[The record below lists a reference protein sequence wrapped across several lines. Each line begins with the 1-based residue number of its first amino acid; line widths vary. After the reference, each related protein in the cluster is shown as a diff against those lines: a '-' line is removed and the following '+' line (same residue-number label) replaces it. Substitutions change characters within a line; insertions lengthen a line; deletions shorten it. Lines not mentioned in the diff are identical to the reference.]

1 MSKKKV
7 PEKTGME
14 MAVEAAQTQEM
25 LAQALGVTQQ
35 SISVWLK
42 QGFAPIERAREIEMH
57 TGVPRAKLVSPKV
70 LAAMDSGVD
79 L

>member
-1 MSKKKV
+1 MAKKIV

-14 MAVEAAQTQEM
+14 LAVEAAGTQDAM
-25 LAQALGVTQQ
+25 AQELGVTQQ

-57 TGVPRAKLVSPKV
+57 YGVPRAKLVSPKV